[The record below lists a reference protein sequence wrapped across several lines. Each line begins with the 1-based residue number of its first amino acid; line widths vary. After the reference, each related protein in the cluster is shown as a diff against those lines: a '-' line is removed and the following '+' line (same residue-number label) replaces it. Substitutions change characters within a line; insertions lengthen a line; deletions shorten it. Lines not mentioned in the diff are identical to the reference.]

1 MSVMTERRVPGSELC
16 TGLVFGVLGMGLAGW
31 APRVPDV
38 KSQLGLSD
46 TELGMALLAMAAG
59 SLLFM
64 PVTGRLIGRFGCR
77 PVLLGSSVSFS
88 LALVLPALAGS
99 LTGLVVALFVL
110 GAALGCL
117 DVSANAQAAA
127 LERAN
132 GRQIMGKCHGTYSI
146 GAIAGAIA
154 GGVAAQAGMSV
165 LLHLLILGLV
175 LALASLLFLQGIPAD
190 EPDQLSDSESEP
202 RPGALALPS
211 AAVWGLG
218 AVAFCALMAEGAML
232 DWSAV
237 YLREHVSAEPFLAG
251 AGFALFSA
259 GMAAGRLICDRVAE
273 VRGRLFIVR
282 TGALVAAVSIVFS
295 LIQTN
300 PVLATLGFVAFGFG
314 LSGILPVMFSIAG
327 TGKAGMPPGAA
338 IAALATTAYTGLLI
352 GPALIG
358 MIAGLVGLPSSLIS
372 LPILMVVIALGVGS
386 LPIIRALE
394 AERQRSRK

>member
-1 MSVMTERRVPGSELC
+1 MSVASERRMAGGEIC

-38 KSQLGLSD
+38 KAQLGLSD
-46 TELGMALLAMAAG
+46 TELGAALLAVAAG
-59 SLLFM
+59 SLLLM
-64 PVTGRLIGRFGCR
+64 PVTGSLIGRFGCR

-88 LALVLPALAGS
+88 LALVLPALAD
-99 LTGLVVALFVL
+99 GLVSLVLAMAVL
-110 GAALGCL
+110 GAALGSF

-127 LERAN
+127 LERAS
-132 GRQIMGKCHGTYSI
+132 GKQIMGKCHGTYSI
-146 GAIAGAIA
+146 GAIAGAIS
-154 GGVAAQAGMSV
+154 GGLAAQAGMSV

-175 LALASLLFLQGIPAD
+175 LAVASLLLLQGIPAE
-190 EPDQLSDSESEP
+190 EPAPSRNSESEP
-202 RPGALALPS
+202 RPGALVMPS

-259 GMAAGRLICDRVAE
+259 GMAAGRLICDRIAE
-273 VRGRLFIVR
+273 ERGRLFVIR
-282 TGALVAAVSIVFS
+282 TGALVAAISITFS

-300 PVLATLGFVAFGFG
+300 PALATLGFVAFGFG

-327 TGKAGMPPGAA
+327 TGKAGMPPGPA

-358 MIAGLVGLPSSLIS
+358 MIAGLVGLPSSLVS
-372 LPILMVVIALGVGS
+372 LPILMLAIAVGAGL
-386 LPIIRALE
+386 LPIIRARGPQQE
-394 AERQRSRK
+394 SDRR